1 MHQDGRLYGRQI
13 RVPNLGITTAIWAD
27 AARRQPRVPDWNTFD
42 VRIQKD
48 FGIGGSARLGVFGD
62 ILNLTNIDA
71 NERVAS
77 QNGAGDELR
86 RADAL
91 PVSAPS
97 DGRGE
102 NQVLGF

>member
-27 AARRQPRVPDWNTFD
+27 PLDGSLRVPDWNTFD

-48 FGIGGSARLGVFGD
+48 FAIGGTARLGVFGD

-71 NERVAS
+71 NESVAS
-77 QNGAGDELR
+77 QNGAATNFGVPTRYLYPR
-86 RADAL
+86 RL
-91 PVSAPS
+91 M
-97 DGRGE
+97 
-102 NQVLGF
+102 LGAKVRF